1 MGNNYGLTDV
11 EMDLMELFWKENKP
25 LPFKEILDYA
35 NTALGRAWKKQTL
48 STYLT
53 NLKKMGL
60 LEADSSQRYFTY
72 YATCTKEEYIHQWT
86 KELVKKSFN
95 NSFGDFVMA
104 FTGGKKLSKEEADK
118 LKKLL

>member
-1 MGNNYGLTDV
+1 MGSNYGLTDV

-35 NTALGRAWKKQTL
+35 NTTLGRAWKKQTL

-60 LEADSSQRYFTY
+60 LEADSSQRFFTY
-72 YATCTKEEYIHQWT
+72 YPTCTKEEYIHQWT

-118 LKKLL
+118 LKKLF